1 MDKDAAK
8 RFINAALMGTVPEPR
23 TNAENSAAENAAH
36 TGPLAHERKT
46 QKQIDREQLAQEES
60 SDEDE
65 DIAVVDEVEPPSA
78 AAPAKA
84 SSSGRPRPDPFAGE
98 FLWPTA
104 LNLGTDKIP
113 FSVGYEEQPKKKKRG
128 PS

>member
-1 MDKDAAK
+1 
-8 RFINAALMGTVPEPR
+8 MGTVPEPR
-23 TNAENSAAENAAH
+23 TNAENGAAHNAAH
-36 TGPLAHERKT
+36 AGPLAHERKT

-84 SSSGRPRPDPFAGE
+84 SSSGRSRPDPFAGE

-104 LNLGTDKIP
+104 INLGSDNIP